1 MCDEDKEISEMS
13 QICQCGYTKH
23 RHVLRVA
30 KNYSNWLCPY
40 SLYLGH
46 NSQFR
51 TLGGVFTYSVG
62 FNND

>member
-1 MCDEDKEISEMS
+1 MNDENILA
-13 QICQCGYTKH
+13 ICQCGYSKH
-23 RHVLRVA
+23 LHKLRVT
-30 KNYSNWLCPY
+30 KTHSNWLCPH
-40 SLYLGH
+40 SLDLGH